1 MISYRL
7 EHNDEPGV
15 SVDLEANLTTTY
27 RKYEFFFFR
36 QNSARTY
43 SLSNQLTIEPTKDP
57 FIRALENTEF
67 NLVYLSKWSKV
78 PFKIEL
84 SIDSIILEEIKTSH
98 LSLTGKKTSN
108 FYSIPLMYVCACIDI
123 IPKSSK

>member
-1 MISYRL
+1 MNS
-7 EHNDEPGV
+7 
-15 SVDLEANLTTTY
+15 
-27 RKYEFFFFR
+27 FFFRFFR

-43 SLSNQLTIEPTKDP
+43 SLPYEPTEPSKDP

-98 LSLTGKKTSN
+98 LSLTGTKKTSS
-108 FYSIPLMYVCACIDI
+108 FYSIPLKYVCACVDL
-123 IPKSSK
+123 IPKSSKFNFNIFD